1 MKNKILADIMALCLV
16 SGIIPDSISPAITAE
31 ATTEKLKYKYLN
43 YQILTDANGKEEITI
58 TGCDI
63 AAVNVEVPAE
73 INGIPVTSIGDEAF
87 CNKYNI
93 KTIVLPEKL
102 KTIGKKAFS
111 ISNSGSS
118 ITSIVIPESVTN
130 IGENAFAYTNLQLIT
145 ILNPECDIYYS
156 SNTLYNSM
164 IFGYFNSTALEY
176 ANAYGKKYHT
186 FGDTNDDNLIDSADA
201 TNVLIE
207 YAAMSTKESKSTLTI
222 AQKKVADVNND
233 GFVDATDATIILGYY
248 AEISTGSTIGLYDFI
263 KKSDNQ

>member
-58 TGCDI
+58 TGCDT

-73 INGIPVTSIGDEAF
+73 INGIPVTSIGGKAF
-87 CNKYNI
+87 YDKDNI
-93 KTIVLPEKL
+93 KTIVLPEGL
-102 KTIGKKAFS
+102 KSIEKEAFS
-111 ISNSGSS
+111 ISSS
-118 ITSIVIPESVTN
+118 ITSIVIPESVTS
-130 IGENAFAYTNLQLIT
+130 ICENTFAYTNLQLIT

-263 KKSDNQ
+263 KKLDNQ